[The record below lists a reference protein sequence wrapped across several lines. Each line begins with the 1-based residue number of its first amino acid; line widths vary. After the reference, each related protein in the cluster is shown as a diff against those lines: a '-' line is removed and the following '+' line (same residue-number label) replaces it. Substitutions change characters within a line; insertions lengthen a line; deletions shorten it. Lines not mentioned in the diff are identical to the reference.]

1 MVSLIAV
8 TSSVDADDEDLN
20 SYFSLSPDPLYSYII
35 LGITLAALVFSLL
48 ALVVDAASGR
58 QRPRVVTH
66 GVSSDAT
73 STFVRNYKP
82 IDSPQQPP
90 QPQSEQQQQQPRTH
104 SNSNDPRQLD
114 QPQTNNCSTSTNNKN
129 NNSSSIDSPPVPS
142 PDIAEAKPNL
152 SPTDDDNAETDPE
165 AASADP
171 EVSASLKDEDDIAK
185 GKKSQKRDKS
195 KQRRKRPKGQ
205 IRTIVSTILARLVF
219 CSIILSAA
227 ALSIYLLVTIIRD
240 GPFGVLA
247 SDETNRWLE
256 SVIQRSMLQYASLTA
271 RPELANDDVT
281 EVGLSREMYKV
292 DELIN
297 LSDSWRWM
305 LLFLLI
311 IIYILGGV
319 FIRLLKGFIPTA
331 NRAVAYFMLGQLII
345 WLAVSLTAAF
355 IFPTKL
361 PLDTNAL
368 ESSWLDR
375 QYVDNINMTD
385 EHRLLANFFVDTV
398 VTADTDER
406 GDNRNQQRVC
416 MSVDDLKN
424 FQYPFCTQF
433 TEFTPTS
440 VEEYEP
446 SPDELF
452 PTAEPSPDAVFEASS
467 DTDAETESDDEE
479 RILASSSIQSF
490 EQLASRASTKDST
503 IPPPDSIT
511 VKPLPLNLYNE
522 LFLVYV
528 AGKPKG
534 TDHYRALAYLALPM
548 MIMGPVFAAQALRK
562 ILLLVFAVIW
572 IGLVT
577 VVGVF
582 GTASVLRPIMVP
594 DAGTQLIQFCR
605 LNYRI
610 KVVDDWTMTVAELDI
625 AVFVMTVLITI
636 LEVFRWFKESDY
648 ASSRRRFS
656 KQTVTFEDV
665 NNNDRNSRNL
675 KW

>member
-8 TSSVDADDEDLN
+8 TSSVDADDEELN

-48 ALVVDAASGR
+48 AIVVDAASGR

-73 STFVRNYKP
+73 STFVRSYKP
-82 IDSPQQPP
+82 IDPPQELP
-90 QPQSEQQQQQPRTH
+90 QPQSQQPQQPQSH
-104 SNSNDPRQLD
+104 SNSNDPRQFD
-114 QPQTNNCSTSTNNKN
+114 QLQANNSSTSTNNEN
-129 NNSSSIDSPPVPS
+129 NNSSSINSPSLPS
-142 PDIAEAKPNL
+142 PDTSKAKPNL
-152 SPTDDDNAETDPE
+152 SPTDDDNGETDPE

-171 EVSASLKDEDDIAK
+171 EVSVSLKDEEDIAK
-185 GKKSQKRDKS
+185 GKKSQKRDRP

-205 IRTIVSTILARLVF
+205 IRTIVSTILARLLF

-240 GPFGVLA
+240 GPYGMLA

-281 EVGLSREMYKV
+281 DIGLSRERYKV
-292 DELIN
+292 DEPIN
-297 LSDSWRWM
+297 LSVSWKWM
-305 LLFLLI
+305 FLFILI

-319 FIRLLKGFIPTA
+319 FVRLLKGFIPTA

-345 WLAVSLTAAF
+345 WLAVSLTSAF
-355 IFPTKL
+355 VFPTKL
-361 PLDTNAL
+361 PLDSNAL

-385 EHRLLANFFVDTV
+385 EHRLLANFFVTPV
-398 VTADTDER
+398 VTADTDE
-406 GDNRNQQRVC
+406 

-433 TEFTPTS
+433 TELTPTS

-452 PTAEPSPDAVFEASS
+452 PTAEPSPDAFDEESSS
-467 DTDAETESDDEE
+467 DADAETENDDQE
-479 RILASSSIQSF
+479 RILTSSSIQSF
-490 EQLASRASTKDST
+490 EQLASRASAKDST

-528 AGKPKG
+528 VGKPKA

-562 ILLLVFAVIW
+562 ILLLVFTVIW

-577 VVGVF
+577 VVAVF

-610 KVVDDWTMTVAELDI
+610 KVVDDLTMTVAKLDI

-665 NNNDRNSRNL
+665 NKNNRNSRNL